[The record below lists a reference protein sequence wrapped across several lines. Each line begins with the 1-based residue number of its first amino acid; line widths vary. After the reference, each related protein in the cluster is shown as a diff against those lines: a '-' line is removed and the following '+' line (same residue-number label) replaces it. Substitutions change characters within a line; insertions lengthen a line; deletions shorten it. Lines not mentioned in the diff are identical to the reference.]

1 MSELLGAD
9 TRRVDI
15 IAERLRGY
23 SQDIENLRTI
33 AQRAVAE
40 LRNGWGGPDFE
51 RVAQRWEQEAGPRLR
66 DMSSALSTMA
76 AALHAQAEGQ
86 RRASGSYERKKIGD
100 LNASEVD
107 AHLRTVSEKELN
119 DGALKTRHGKLGPVE
134 TMTIDALHGNQTDTS
149 SSVFINGHK
158 AAIAESV
165 IWGLNGELV
174 NEPTAADH
182 VTLNLAR
189 GDVGVEAS
197 LASLKGEGDNYAYEL
212 SAGKV
217 EAKADYSGDVDAHG
231 NLVASAG
238 ASVAAYAGYTAGRL
252 TAGNDVARVTAD
264 GKVYV
269 GAEVKADASGS
280 IGPDGA
286 RGHLGAAA
294 FAGGRTEANVGGT
307 LAGVTATAGAEISFG
322 IGAHVNADAALSAT
336 KVGVSADIGATLG
349 IGTGVKFDVSVNPQ
363 EVIANVDHAIDDI
376 GQSALDVGSGLTVA
390 GDKVANFF
398 DW

>member
-1 MSELLGAD
+1 MSQLLGAD

-15 IAERLRGY
+15 IAVGLRGY

-51 RVAQRWEQEAGPRLR
+51 RLAQRWEQEAGPRLR
-66 DMSSALSTMA
+66 DVSSALSTMA
-76 AALHAQAEGQ
+76 AALHAQAEEQ
-86 RRASGSYERKKIGD
+86 RQASGSHQRRNTGE

-107 AHLRTVSEKELN
+107 AHLRTVSEKEYK

-134 TMTIDALHGNQTDTS
+134 TMTIDALHGNRTDTS

-165 IWGLNGELV
+165 VWGPNGELV
-174 NEPTAADH
+174 DELTAADH
-182 VTLNLAR
+182 AKLNLAR

-197 LASLKGEGDNYAYEL
+197 LALMKGEGDNYAYEL
-212 SAGKV
+212 SAGKI
-217 EAKADYSGDVDAHG
+217 EAKADYSVDVDAHG

-238 ASVAAYAGYTAGRL
+238 AAAAAYAGYISGKVQ
-252 TAGNDVARVTAD
+252 AGNHIAGIGAD
-264 GKVYV
+264 GKAYV

-286 RGHLGAAA
+286 GGHLGAAA
-294 FAGGRTEANVGGT
+294 FTGGRAEANVGGT
-307 LAGVTATAGAEISFG
+307 LAGVTAATGAEISFG

-336 KVGVSADIGATLG
+336 RVGVSADIGATLG
-349 IGTGVKFDVSVNPQ
+349 IGTGVTFDVSVNPQ
-363 EVIANVDHAIDDI
+363 EVIAKVGHAIDDI
-376 GQSALDVGSGLTVA
+376 GQSALDVGSGLAVA
-390 GDKVANFF
+390 GDQVANFF

>member
-23 SQDIENLRTI
+23 SRDIENLRII

-40 LRNGWGGPDFE
+40 RRNGWGGPDFE
-51 RVAQRWEQEAGPRLR
+51 RLAQRWEQEAGPRLR
-66 DMSSALSTMA
+66 DVSSALSTMA
-76 AALHAQAEGQ
+76 AELYAQAEGQ
-86 RRASGSYERKKIGD
+86 RQASGSYERKNTGD
-100 LNASEVD
+100 LKASDVD
-107 AHLRTVSEKELN
+107 AHLKTVSEKEYN
-119 DGALKTRHGKLGPVE
+119 NGALKTRHGKLGPVE

-158 AAIAESV
+158 AAVAESLV
-165 IWGLNGELV
+165 WGPNGKLV

-182 VTLNLAR
+182 VKLNLAQ

-197 LASLKGEGDNYAYEL
+197 LASVKGEGDNYAYEL

-217 EAKADYSGDVDAHG
+217 EAKADYSVDVDAHG
-231 NLVASAG
+231 NHVASAG
-238 ASVAAYAGYTAGRL
+238 AAAAAYAGYTAGKL
-252 TAGNDVARVTAD
+252 TAGNDFARVATD
-264 GKVYV
+264 GKAYV

-294 FAGGRTEANVGGT
+294 FVGGKAEANLGGT

-322 IGAHVNADAALSAT
+322 IGAHANADAALSAT
-336 KVGVSADIGATLG
+336 KVRVSADIGATLG

-376 GQSALDVGSGLTVA
+376 GQSAQDVGSGLTFAGGQVA
-390 GDKVANFF
+390 TFLH
-398 DW
+398 W